1 MIIDP
6 VLIKTLKQMQSPYK
20 ITVDLVDKDTY
31 IGLRIYENEVMAL
44 SDERQLTVIE
54 YLHKMREIIKSF
66 GYKCFFE
73 GEKGDPPRR

>member
-1 MIIDP
+1 MIIEP
-6 VLIKTLKQMQSPYK
+6 ELVKILKSMQSPYK
-20 ITVDLVDKDTY
+20 ITVDLVDKKDY

-44 SDERQLTVIE
+44 SDERQVTVVE
-54 YLHKMREIIKSF
+54 YLHKMRKTIQAF